1 MAKVNSFIGI
11 EFDSHEIRAVEL
23 TKGSDGSA
31 KVSAFGKKQLSENVI
46 TGGII
51 ADSPLFVSSMGELL
65 KNGGFNLAS
74 PAVIGVNNENVIMRY
89 ATFPKVP
96 DDKLKGVITM
106 QAQDFIPVP
115 VTELELD
122 FVVIDE
128 TVDDDDQPAINVLLV
143 GARKTMIQNLITNF
157 EETKLT
163 VTDIDSAF
171 LAWAR
176 AAMEKIAEDET
187 VGLLKLN
194 DDVLNFVAV
203 SGKEIKMVRSINIPD
218 RASVE
223 VKRAFNAAD
232 NILDSEL
239 DTIADLLYSELSSSI
254 NYYQMQTGAI
264 ISSVL
269 FSSSTVLES
278 KILERLSAKAY
289 VPLTI
294 PELCDE
300 YTYGDFNASDYASC
314 ISLAKAAMEG

>member
-31 KVSAFGKKQLSENVI
+31 KVSAFGKKQLSDNVI
-46 TGGII
+46 TGGVI
-51 ADSPLFVSSMGELL
+51 ADSPIFVSAMGELL
-65 KNGGFNLAS
+65 KSGGFNLAS

-128 TVDDDDQPAINVLLV
+128 TVDDDDQPAVNVLLV
-143 GARKTMIQNLITNF
+143 GARKVMIQNLITNF

-176 AAMEKIAEDET
+176 AAMEKIGEDET

-264 ISSVL
+264 ISSVY
-269 FSSSTVLES
+269 FSSSTVLEG
-278 KILERLSAKAY
+278 KILERLSEKAY

-294 PELCDE
+294 PKLCEE
-300 YTYGDFNASDYASC
+300 YANGDFDSSVYASC

>member
-31 KVSAFGKKQLSENVI
+31 RVSAFGKKQLGDNVI

-51 ADSPLFVSSMGELL
+51 ADSPIFVSAMGDLL
-65 KNGGFNLAS
+65 KSGGFNLAS

-143 GARKTMIQNLITNF
+143 GARKTMIQNFITNF

-171 LAWAR
+171 LAWCR
-176 AAMEKIAEDET
+176 AAMEKIGEDET

-194 DDVLNFVAV
+194 DDVLNFVAI
-203 SGKEIKMVRSINIPD
+203 SGREIKMVRSINIPD

-232 NILDSEL
+232 NILESEL

-278 KILERLSAKAY
+278 QILERLSAKAY

-294 PELCDE
+294 PKLCEE
-300 YTYGDFNASDYASC
+300 YATSEFDSSEYASC